1 MGSTVQTLAQWDT
14 PEACATLDDNDSSDY
29 QIMQPGFQRRQVNTR
44 NCMGYVW
51 VSKETVWNLLP
62 ELTVKMTSLFYR

>member
-29 QIMQPGFQRRQVNTR
+29 QIMQPGFQRRQVNTKR
-44 NCMGYVW
+44 ITNLSI
-51 VSKETVWNLLP
+51 SKETVWNLLP